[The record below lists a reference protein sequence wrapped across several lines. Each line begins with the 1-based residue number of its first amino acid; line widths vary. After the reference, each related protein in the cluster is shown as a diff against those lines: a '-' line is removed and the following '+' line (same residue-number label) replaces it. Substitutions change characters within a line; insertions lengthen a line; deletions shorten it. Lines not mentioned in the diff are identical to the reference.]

1 MGSEQPPAHASS
13 VHRSAVSTLLD
24 DGAGSHGVAAQRRIW
39 RGQVPSLMSTSSI
52 LRIGSGSPRMK
63 AVRWED
69 TKRQVRELNPD
80 WDTPE
85 RVASRERSRA
95 AMRAEQRGYQLAQLR
110 KNTGLTQAQVAAVMG
125 VSQARV
131 SQIEHGKVTE
141 VDAIRS
147 YVEALGGTVD
157 VVARVGD
164 WTVRVA

>member
-1 MGSEQPPAHASS
+1 
-13 VHRSAVSTLLD
+13 
-24 DGAGSHGVAAQRRIW
+24 
-39 RGQVPSLMSTSSI
+39 
-52 LRIGSGSPRMK
+52 
-63 AVRWED
+63 
-69 TKRQVRELNPD
+69 
-80 WDTPE
+80 
-85 RVASRERSRA
+85 
-95 AMRAEQRGYQLAQLR
+95 MRAEQRGHQLAQLR

-131 SQIEHGKVTE
+131 SQIENRKVTE

>member
-1 MGSEQPPAHASS
+1 
-13 VHRSAVSTLLD
+13 
-24 DGAGSHGVAAQRRIW
+24 
-39 RGQVPSLMSTSSI
+39 
-52 LRIGSGSPRMK
+52 MK

-80 WDTPE
+80 WDAPE
-85 RVASRERSRA
+85 RVAA
-95 AMRAEQRGYQLAQLR
+95 R
-110 KNTGLTQAQVAAVMG
+110 KNTGLTQVQVATAMG

-141 VDAIRS
+141 VDAIRG

-164 WTVRVA
+164 WTVKVA